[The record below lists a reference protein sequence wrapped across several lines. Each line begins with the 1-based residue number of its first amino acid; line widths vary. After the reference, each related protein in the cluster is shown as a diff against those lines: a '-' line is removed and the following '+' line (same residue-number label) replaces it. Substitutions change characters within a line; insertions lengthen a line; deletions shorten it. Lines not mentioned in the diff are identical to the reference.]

1 MLNGDEVMNETVADV
16 CSPGLSEIRIDD
28 QVAEDWTIFPIE
40 LKKEFIET

>member
-1 MLNGDEVMNETVADV
+1 MYSCLSVL
-16 CSPGLSEIRIDD
+16 PLGLSEIVIDG